1 MNNLT
6 FTPQRYVEAL
16 PLDAAGK
23 ARLAASLQNA
33 QTFHQLHESLGQD
46 VAASDRPDDAPLKSV
61 SSRVEM
67 AWPDSLAG
75 GAQLGKDYLEHIPL
89 KARPKV

>member
-23 ARLAASLQNA
+23 TRLAASLQNA
-33 QTFHQLHESLGQD
+33 QTFHQLHESLGRD
-46 VAASDRPDDAPLKSV
+46 VAASDRPEDAPLKSV

-67 AWPDSLAG
+67 ARPIHLPGTA
-75 GAQLGKDYLEHIPL
+75 
-89 KARPKV
+89 ARQGLS